1 METDIGHDGGCLCG
15 NVRYRAVGQPKITG
29 VCHCRYCQLRAGSA
43 FGVLVYFE
51 AADISILSGEL
62 GRYAFK
68 AESNNA
74 WENEFCTNCATTL
87 LMRLEVFPGWVGI
100 AGGTF
105 DPPPFWYDLNAEVF
119 TRSKAHFV
127 GDINAADHNP
137 TFFSYEPKTPD
148 EARLIGAAPD

>member
-15 NVRYRAVGQPKITG
+15 NVRYRAVGQPKIAG

-68 AESNNA
+68 TESNNA

-87 LMRLEVFPGWVGI
+87 LMRLEVFPGWLGI
-100 AGGTF
+100 A
-105 DPPPFWYDLNAEVF
+105 
-119 TRSKAHFV
+119 

-137 TFFSYEPKTPD
+137 RFFSYEPKTPD
-148 EARLIGAAPD
+148 DARLIGAAPD